1 MYSFCLDSYCHV
13 GERIII
19 SFWGVGGFLGL
30 ITTYINEQVNRPSFL
45 MTTFFL
51 LSMGECVLEA
61 ESGSMRGEFLCATAA
76 DIFFS
81 MTKSGMEEGQPLG
94 YVTRKYT
101 ESNYHSPIIIII
113 NYLDYTSFN

>member
-1 MYSFCLDSYCHV
+1 
-13 GERIII
+13 
-19 SFWGVGGFLGL
+19 
-30 ITTYINEQVNRPSFL
+30 

-101 ESNYHSPIIIII
+101 ENIITVNINYYYYYYELSLFFIVHYYFIIIFII
-113 NYLDYTSFN
+113 IFGLDGKPSGEEWDCSNFGVLVQ

>member
-1 MYSFCLDSYCHV
+1 MCLDCYCHV
-13 GERIII
+13 GEL
-19 SFWGVGGFLGL
+19 SFFGGFCGDLGL
-30 ITTYINEQVNRPSFL
+30 ITTYINEEVNRPSFL

-81 MTKSGMEEGQPLG
+81 MTKSGMEEDQPLG
-94 YVTRKYT
+94 ENIRR
-101 ESNYHSPIIIII
+101 IIIIPQ
-113 NYLDYTSFN
+113 

>member
-1 MYSFCLDSYCHV
+1 MLLSCCRV
-13 GERIII
+13 GNRLLI
-19 SFWGVGGFLGL
+19 FDL
-30 ITTYINEQVNRPSFL
+30 ITRYINEQVNRPSFL

-81 MTKSGMEEGQPLG
+81 MTKSGMEEGSTFGVCNQKIYGELQ
-94 YVTRKYT
+94 RRLLL
-101 ESNYHSPIIIII
+101 SLFFII
-113 NYLDYTSFN
+113 N

>member
-1 MYSFCLDSYCHV
+1 MNYPFFFFLFSFPFGLL
-13 GERIII
+13 
-19 SFWGVGGFLGL
+19 GGRRFLGL

-81 MTKSGMEEGQPLG
+81 MTKSGMEEGQPWG
-94 YVTRKYT
+94 ICNQKIYG
-101 ESNYHSPIIIII
+101 E
-113 NYLDYTSFN
+113 

>member
-1 MYSFCLDSYCHV
+1 
-13 GERIII
+13 
-19 SFWGVGGFLGL
+19 
-30 ITTYINEQVNRPSFL
+30 

-101 ESNYHSPIIIII
+101 ENIITVNI
-113 NYLDYTSFN
+113 NYYYYYELSLFFIVHYYFYYYFY

>member
-13 GERIII
+13 GERII
-19 SFWGVGGFLGL
+19 FLWGRAGGVLGL

-81 MTKSGMEEGQPLG
+81 MTKSGMEEGQRLG

-101 ESNYHSPIIIII
+101 ENNYHFPN
-113 NYLDYTSFN
+113 NYYY

>member
-1 MYSFCLDSYCHV
+1 MFFFSFLRFV
-13 GERIII
+13 
-19 SFWGVGGFLGL
+19 FGGGRGYLGL

-61 ESGSMRGEFLCATAA
+61 EICSMRGEFLCATAA

-81 MTKSGMEEGQPLG
+81 MTKSGMEKGQPRG
-94 YVTRKYT
+94 ICNQKIYG
-101 ESNYHSPIIIII
+101 E
-113 NYLDYTSFN
+113 